1 MLTYVARRVLIAIPT
16 LFGVATVIFAL
27 VHLQGGDPARVIAG
41 ANATPEDVDRIRHQ
55 LGLDQPLIVQYLIF
69 IGNLLRGD
77 LGTSVR
83 SGQPVF
89 NEISSRAPYTVE
101 LAVISTV
108 IAILIGVFLGVMAA
122 TNHDNPIDLAIS
134 SFSVVGVS
142 MPVYWLG
149 LLLIILFAVDLHVLP
164 AAGAN
169 QPTGFILPSLTLAF
183 FSIGFI
189 SRQTRSAML
198 EVLGLDFVR
207 TARAKGA
214 DRPTVLIKHA
224 LRNALLP
231 IITVIG
237 LQFGT
242 LLGGAILTETIYAW
256 PGLGRLLVDSIFAR
270 DFPVVQGT
278 VFVFAAALI
287 FVNLFTDLL
296 YAYVDPRIRY
306 D

>member
-134 SFSVVGVS
+134 SFSVFGVS